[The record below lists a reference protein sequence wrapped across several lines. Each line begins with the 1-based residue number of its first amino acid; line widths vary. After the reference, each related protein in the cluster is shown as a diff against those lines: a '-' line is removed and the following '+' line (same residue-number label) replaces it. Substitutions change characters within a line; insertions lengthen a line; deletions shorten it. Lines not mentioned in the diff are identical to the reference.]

1 MIRAHKTTPNADAT
15 RTLIFGVVVA
25 ICIIVGLD
33 PAVVLW
39 ERYASHRPWIT
50 ASIEI
55 VPSQEGKPN
64 ILYKPMARFPVNGT
78 WTAFLQTESGMRTRS
93 GKGEGDYKP
102 NDRPPQLWAWADWLG
117 FDPPEPREPYQ
128 ACVFY
133 HAQSDRGVW
142 DQSDP
147 VCSPFY
153 DPVTRRT
160 LK

>member
-1 MIRAHKTTPNADAT
+1 MIRADKTTPNADAT
-15 RTLIFGVVVA
+15 RTLIFGVIAA

-33 PAVVLW
+33 PAVTLW
-39 ERYASHRPWIT
+39 ERYMSPRPWIT
-50 ASIEI
+50 AIVEI
-55 VPSQEGKPN
+55 VPSRDGKPD
-64 ILYKPMARFPVNGT
+64 ILYKPMARFPVKGT
-78 WTAFLQTESGMRTRS
+78 WTAFTQTESGKRS
-93 GKGEGDYKP
+93 RPGKGEGNYKP
-102 NDRPPQLWAWADWLG
+102 NDRPPQLWSWQDWFGIDL
-117 FDPPEPREPYQ
+117 PEPREPYQ

>member
-1 MIRAHKTTPNADAT
+1 MIRADKTTPNADAT

-64 ILYKPMARFPVNGT
+64 ILYKALAQFPVRGT
-78 WTAFLQTESGMRTRS
+78 WTAFTQTEAGKRS
-93 GKGEGDYKP
+93 RPGKGEGIYKL
-102 NDRPPQLWAWADWLG
+102 NDRPPQLWSWQDWFGVDL
-117 FDPPEPREPYQ
+117 PEPTVPYQ

-133 HAQSDRGVW
+133 HVHTDRGVW
-142 DQSDP
+142 DITDP
-147 VCSPFY
+147 VCSRLY
-153 DPVTRRT
+153 DPVTRKE
-160 LK
+160 LP